1 MEELQEESIHASQLL
16 GEETLRAGLGRQK
29 VPAQGAALQPMQHN
43 QANYMTDED
52 INQLRRKHA
61 FLVDFSDGFI
71 KNTPIS
77 DLLKIEC
84 TAMKMR
90 EIERSKDADD
100 RLAANKAALA
110 TTFTHVEE
118 GRDNRWSELHP
129 ARFLPGAGCSAVRLW
144 LTARSVLGTSAY
156 LPIGSYDMGAVGL
169 AGYVSA
175 RGWSEMHQLASPK
188 LSIKLFSINS
198 CTAR

>member
-16 GEETLRAGLGRQK
+16 GEETLRAGLGKQK
-29 VPAQGAALQPMQHN
+29 MPAQVAAPQPMQHN
-43 QANYMTDED
+43 QTNYMTDED
-52 INQLRRKHA
+52 VNQLRRKHA

-100 RLAANKAALA
+100 RLAANKAAMA